1 MNRPNKL
8 HLGQF
13 PTPMHRL
20 DNMSRVL
27 GRNIYIKRDDMTGVS
42 TGGNKVRKLEYLLY
56 DAKEKG
62 ADYVLTTGGAQSN
75 HAMLTAACC
84 NKIGIKAIL
93 VLKQR
98 GVQGRVG
105 NLLINEL
112 LGADVRF
119 VDTDSYDDVYKE
131 MDRIADE
138 LRAAGH
144 NPYLVPVGGSVPL
157 GSIADVSVV
166 MSPQTITRY
175 NQSRQ
180 VTISGDA
187 ADGDT
192 SAMAKS
198 IRAILAGY
206 TLPGG
211 YTAELAGGYTEM
223 MENFS
228 DLGLALIVSV
238 GLVYFVL
245 ASQFES
251 FVMPVIIMMILP
263 IAFAGALFALP
274 LTGKDLSM
282 ISLVSLIMLAGTVV
296 NASIV
301 LVDYIKQRRDR
312 GETREEA
319 ILHACP
325 LRIRPVLMT
334 TLTTILALVPTAL
347 GMTGKMN
354 EMMSDM
360 GTTMIA
366 GMLVSTVITLLFTPV
381 YYCVIDDLTHRRER
395 RRAKKLAAAQSKP

>member
-157 GSIADVSVV
+157 GTVGYVDCAREIFAEALEQDIKINHIVS
-166 MSPQTITRY
+166 TAG
-175 NQSRQ
+175 
-180 VTISGDA
+180 SG
-187 ADGDT
+187 GT
-192 SAMAKS
+192 
-198 IRAILAGY
+198 LAGLVLGAMLY
-206 TLPGG
+206 GDGCKVTGVAVCDDPFEEI
-211 YTAELAGGYTEM
+211 TAELVNGAEQLCQPRLRGG
-223 MENFS
+223 N
-228 DLGLALIVSV
+228 
-238 GLVYFVL
+238 
-245 ASQFES
+245 
-251 FVMPVIIMMILP
+251 
-263 IAFAGALFALP
+263 
-274 LTGKDLSM
+274 TG
-282 ISLVSLIMLAGTVV
+282 
-296 NASIV
+296 
-301 LVDYIKQRRDR
+301 R
-312 GETREEA
+312 G
-319 ILHACP
+319 
-325 LRIRPVLMT
+325 
-334 TLTTILALVPTAL
+334 
-347 GMTGKMN
+347 
-354 EMMSDM
+354 
-360 GTTMIA
+360 
-366 GMLVSTVITLLFTPV
+366 
-381 YYCVIDDLTHRRER
+381 
-395 RRAKKLAAAQSKP
+395 RAR

>member
-157 GSIADVSVV
+157 GTVGYVDCAREIFAEALEQDIKINRIVS
-166 MSPQTITRY
+166 TAG
-175 NQSRQ
+175 
-180 VTISGDA
+180 SG
-187 ADGDT
+187 GT
-192 SAMAKS
+192 
-198 IRAILAGY
+198 LAGLVLGAMLY
-206 TLPGG
+206 GDGCKVTGVAVCDDPFEEI
-211 YTAELAGGYTEM
+211 TAELVNGAAEILGADVHVEPKDIDILRYYGAGYAQPSKEGLEAITLMAQQEGLILDPVYT
-223 MENFS
+223 
-228 DLGLALIVSV
+228 GKT
-238 GLVYFVL
+238 
-245 ASQFES
+245 
-251 FVMPVIIMMILP
+251 
-263 IAFAGALFALP
+263 FAGLMHLIRTSKIGENETVLFLHSGGTASLFAVDP
-274 LTGKDLSM
+274 KD
-282 ISLVSLIMLAGTVV
+282 V
-296 NASIV
+296 
-301 LVDYIKQRRDR
+301 K
-312 GETREEA
+312 
-319 ILHACP
+319 
-325 LRIRPVLMT
+325 
-334 TLTTILALVPTAL
+334 
-347 GMTGKMN
+347 
-354 EMMSDM
+354 
-360 GTTMIA
+360 
-366 GMLVSTVITLLFTPV
+366 
-381 YYCVIDDLTHRRER
+381 
-395 RRAKKLAAAQSKP
+395 